1 MAGSVVIGIGHR
13 DRGDDAFGRI
23 VAQRLRQHA
32 PHLKV
37 LDHDGEAT
45 TLVDWLGVADHAVV
59 VDAALSGAAP
69 GTVHRFDV
77 AKSALPYGKF
87 GLSSHGLG
95 LAEAIEL
102 ARTLRT
108 LPAGCVVYAV
118 EAQSFDH
125 GVPLTPA
132 VAAAVDVVV
141 ARVLQEINDA

>member
-23 VAQRLRQHA
+23 VAQQLRLRA
-32 PHLKV
+32 PHLRV

-45 TLVDWLGVADHAVV
+45 TLVDWLGMADRAIV

-77 AKSALPYGKF
+77 ANSALPYGKF
-87 GLSSHGLG
+87 SLSSHGLG

-108 LPAGCVVYAV
+108 LPAGCVVDGEIVIATPHGLD
-118 EAQSFDH
+118 FDALQLRLH
-125 GVPLTPA
+125 PA
-132 VAAAVDVVV
+132 AFVC
-141 ARVLQEINDA
+141 